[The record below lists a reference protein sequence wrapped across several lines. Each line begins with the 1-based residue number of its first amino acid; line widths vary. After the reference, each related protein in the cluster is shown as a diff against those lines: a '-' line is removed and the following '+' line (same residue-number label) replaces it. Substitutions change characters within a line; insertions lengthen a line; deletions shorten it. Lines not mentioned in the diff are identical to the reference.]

1 MENKISRETAENIFQ
16 EFLDYYDLDL
26 EEVTEE
32 QAKAWKP
39 SQEKIIKAIMK
50 GRLEI
55 KTEDSFLITQH
66 LKGGETIDYK
76 EITGQAKVT
85 MDKEKG
91 EYGKMY
97 ALLGSLSGLGS
108 AALRKMNGR
117 DVSLAETIGFFFLM
131 V

>member
-1 MENKISRETAENIFQ
+1 MENKISRDTAEGTFQ
-16 EFLDYYDLDL
+16 EFLDYYDIAID
-26 EEVTEE
+26 EVTED
-32 QAKAWKP
+32 QANAWKP
-39 SQEKIIKAIMK
+39 SEQKIIKAIMR

-55 KTEDSFLITQH
+55 VTDDNFLIIQH
-66 LKGGETIDYK
+66 LKGGEKVEYK
-76 EITGQAKVT
+76 EITGKSKVV

-97 ALLGSLSGLGS
+97 ALLGSLSGLGQT
-108 AALRKMNGR
+108 AIKKMNGR